1 MSTREE
7 QIALL
12 VDAAGEGDVD
22 AFTEVLI
29 TNLEVIDGEG
39 GVYAGWTALMRAS
52 FHGHTAIVQV
62 LLAHGAQVD
71 IQNDIGKTALM
82 KASYEGHTAIV
93 QLLLDHGA
101 QVDVHD
107 SEGDTELMH
116 ASYRGHTA
124 IVQILLDCGALVYI
138 QNVSDR
144 ILTQ

>member
-1 MSTREE
+1 
-7 QIALL
+7 
-12 VDAAGEGDVD
+12 
-22 AFTEVLI
+22 
-29 TNLEVIDGEG
+29 
-39 GVYAGWTALMRAS
+39 MRAS
-52 FHGHTAIVQV
+52 
-62 LLAHGAQVD
+62 
-71 IQNDIGKTALM
+71 
-82 KASYEGHTAIV
+82 SRGHTAIV